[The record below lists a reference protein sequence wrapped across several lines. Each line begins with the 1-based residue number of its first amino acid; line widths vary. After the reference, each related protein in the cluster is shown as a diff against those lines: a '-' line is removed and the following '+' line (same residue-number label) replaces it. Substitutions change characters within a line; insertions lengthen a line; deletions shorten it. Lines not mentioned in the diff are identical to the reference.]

1 MDAAHLA
8 FESAKKKKKKKKKYE
23 ASNLALGEGPHGLK
37 PIDLL
42 GNVRFRISPAG
53 ASAGLTNPWGG
64 KLYARTG

>member
-1 MDAAHLA
+1 MQ
-8 FESAKKKKKKKKKYE
+8 KKKKKKKKKKTDE
-23 ASNLALGEGPHGLK
+23 ASNLALGVRPHGSK

-64 KLYARTG
+64 KHHARTG